1 MEREF
6 HICRCNIDIKFI
18 WSGADTKA
26 LVYYITDYI
35 TKRNLSF
42 HDIHVLIH
50 RAVDSFVDQK
60 QNQEYVDAM
69 DQSRRLILRCF
80 NTLAS
85 QQEISSVQ
93 VASYLMGWP
102 DRYCS
107 HTFVNMYLIGI
118 ERYLEK
124 SLIKVIICPFVS
136 HERRSETTIV
146 VEK

>member
-1 MEREF
+1 MV
-6 HICRCNIDIKFI
+6 IKFI
-18 WSGADTKA
+18 WSGGDTKA

-42 HDIHVLIH
+42 HDTHVLIH
-50 RAVDSFVDQK
+50 RAIDSFTK
-60 QNQEYVDAM
+60 QAHNQEYIDAVDR
-69 DQSRRLILRCF
+69 SRRLILRCF

-102 DRYCS
+102 DHYCS
-107 HTFVNMYLIGI
+107 HTFVNVYLIGI

-124 SLIKVIICPFVS
+124 SLAEVTN
-136 HERRSETTIV
+136 RSFTV
-146 VEK
+146 NVLYARLYADYR

>member
-1 MEREF
+1 
-6 HICRCNIDIKFI
+6 
-18 WSGADTKA
+18 
-26 LVYYITDYI
+26 VYYITDYI

-42 HDIHVLIH
+42 HDTHVLIY
-50 RAVDSFVDQK
+50 RAIDSFTK
-60 QNQEYVDAM
+60 QQQNREYIDAI

-102 DRYCS
+102 DHYCS
-107 HTFVNMYLIGI
+107 HTFVNVYLIAI

-124 SLIKVIICPFVS
+124 SLIKVIFLFN
-136 HERRSETTIV
+136 IV
-146 VEK
+146 HVVLSRIL

>member
-1 MEREF
+1 M
-6 HICRCNIDIKFI
+6 DIKFI
-18 WSGADTKA
+18 WSGGDTKA

-42 HDIHVLIH
+42 HDTRVLIH
-50 RAVDSFVDQK
+50 RAIDSFTK
-60 QNQEYVDAM
+60 QVHNQEYIDAVDR
-69 DQSRRLILRCF
+69 SRRLILRCF

-102 DRYCS
+102 DHYCS
-107 HTFVNMYLIGI
+107 HTFVNVYLIGI

-124 SLIKVIICPFVS
+124 SLTEVTDRLFIVILLYCA
-136 HERRSETTIV
+136 IV
-146 VEK
+146 CGL

>member
-1 MEREF
+1 M
-6 HICRCNIDIKFI
+6 DIKFI

-42 HDIHVLIH
+42 HDTHVLIH
-50 RAVDSFVDQK
+50 QAVDSFTK
-60 QNQEYVDAM
+60 QEQSREYIDAL
-69 DQSRRLILRCF
+69 DRSRRLILRCF

-102 DRYCS
+102 DHYCS
-107 HTFVNMYLIGI
+107 HTFVNVYLIGI
-118 ERYLEK
+118 ERYLEN
-124 SLIKVIICPFVS
+124 SLTKVIVS
-136 HERRSETTIV
+136 TM
-146 VEK
+146 